1 MEVILK
7 EDFEKLGK
15 AGETIRVADGY
26 ARNYLIPRGV
36 ALEATKPNW
45 SVYQEQKKQKVM
57 QENRLKRTAQNLA
70 RELGKISL
78 TAAVSVGEEDRV
90 FGAVTAQ
97 TITELLKAKDYD
109 IDRRKII
116 LDEPIKALGVYSI
129 KIRLHPEVETKVKLW
144 VVKEH

>member
-57 QENRLKRTAQNLA
+57 QGNRLKRTAQNLA

-129 KIRLHPEVETKVKLW
+129 AIKLHPEVETKVKLW